1 MVDVEKRRYAR
12 QDREAV
18 IQLLIWPDD
27 HRERGKDDTFI
38 PVRMAN
44 LSEDGVYIEME
55 RALPAGSAV
64 SLKMSAP
71 DDTLAGDAYYMNHG
85 RVKWCRPLQGSKGR
99 YGIGVKIVEQVVQA
113 DVRSPHFHRL
123 A

>member
-12 QDREAV
+12 QHREAV

-27 HRERGKDDTFI
+27 HRESGKDETFI
-38 PVRMAN
+38 PVHMAN
-44 LSEDGVYIEME
+44 VSEDGVYFELE

-71 DDTLAGDAYYMNHG
+71 GDASAGDAYYMNHG
-85 RVKWCRPLQGSKGR
+85 RVRWCRALKGSEGR
-99 YGIGVKIVEQVVQA
+99 FGIGVKIVEQVVQA

>member
-12 QDREAV
+12 QHREAV
-18 IQLLIWPDD
+18 IQLLIWTDD
-27 HRERGKDDTFI
+27 RQAHGRDDTFI

-44 LSEDGVYIEME
+44 LSEDGVYFEME

-71 DDTLAGDAYYMNHG
+71 DDASAKDAYYMNHG
-85 RVKWCRPLQGSKGR
+85 RVRWCRALQGSKGR
-99 YGIGVKIVEQVVQA
+99 FGIGVKIVEQVVQA